1 MVVQVTYYSRAL
13 SWGKV
18 SLRFPPLPQ
27 AVSLREELPGL
38 EEPPFPH
45 LRKSCIRARRHLRHR
60 QWDSSRLEMW
70 NRVGPQRGSDP
81 AFLLQRRENCP
92 LFIELFL
99 NIYYVISTISV
110 LSGRR
115 TGSDEGRA
123 QAVAGSTVLPLTSG
137 PGAPL
142 CPYDSTARDVVVM
155 APPPRLLARSCS
167 GGHGASLLQLAVL
180 CADWHRTRYP

>member
-13 SWGKV
+13 SQGKV

-45 LRKSCIRARRHLRHR
+45 LRKSCTRARRHLGHR

-81 AFLLQRRENCP
+81 AFLLQRENCP

-137 PGAPL
+137 PGGTPL
-142 CPYDSTARDVVVM
+142 SLRLHRQGCCCYGSTSTAV
-155 APPPRLLARSCS
+155 
-167 GGHGASLLQLAVL
+167 GKVL
-180 CADWHRTRYP
+180 